1 MNFIDYLWEKSLD
14 VTDGVIMGI
23 GARVSLSYELTVITN
38 GVFPYSV
45 GISFRVKD
53 LSNYVDSLSS
63 LKRLSITESILEEL

>member
-1 MNFIDYLWEKSLD
+1 MNFKDYLYEKSLD
-14 VTDGVIMGI
+14 VTDGVLMGM
-23 GARVSLSYELTVITN
+23 AERVSLSYEVTVITS

-63 LKRLSITESILEEL
+63 LKRLSITKSILEEL